1 MLSIFRVGPEA
12 GRLQSGNF
20 TRRIAGLLLFG
31 LALAVA
37 PVRAAEMP
45 PVATAGPVQ
54 LRLGNGL
61 RLVFQ
66 SNPASP
72 VVALCAFVH
81 TSAAQETFNGAGVRQ
96 LLQLMGERTL
106 VRPDQA
112 PEDQP
117 PVLQLDTSLSR
128 DYVEMVALCLPE
140 EIEPVLQRLRWA
152 LFEPYFSQDN
162 LRQAQQRLRLEVR
175 SRQSLALTVALDVLV
190 ARLYPNWPGSWPLV
204 GTGGAT
210 LAELDY
216 VRGFHAQH
224 YLANNALLVVA
235 GPVDW
240 QALQAQV
247 ERVFGNLL
255 PGRPEQLLPP
265 PVGAEVRS
273 GVAELQMSGSEV
285 SAVVIGGRGPNLVEA
300 DYPAASVL
308 MAILG
313 TGRGSRLYH
322 RLREQQNLS
331 YTIQAGVTPSQVCPY
346 VYVAATCEAGK
357 ISAVR
362 RALSEELRDLAE
374 HPPEESEVVRA
385 RRALWGQYQLQ
396 QQDNEQMA
404 HYLGLFALLDEVQ
417 GPVRWSS
424 LPLRLAAVR
433 PEQVQAQA
441 RQCFA
446 APVTVI
452 VRGQSLGNY

>member
-1 MLSIFRVGPEA
+1 MLFIFRAGQEA
-12 GRLQSGNF
+12 RRLQARGAVGRTAPLF
-20 TRRIAGLLLFG
+20 LLG

-37 PVRAAEMP
+37 RAGAADLP
-45 PVATAGPVQ
+45 PVPAAGPVQ

-117 PVLQLDTSLSR
+117 PVIQLDSSLSR

-152 LFEPYFSQDN
+152 LFEPYLTQDS
-162 LRQAQQRLRLEVR
+162 LRQAQQRLRLEVMG
-175 SRQSLALTVALDVLV
+175 RQSLALNVALDVLV

-265 PVGAEVRS
+265 PVGAEAQS
-273 GVAELQMSGSEV
+273 GTVELQMRGSEV
-285 SAVVIGGRGPNLVEA
+285 SAVVMGGRGPNLVET

-346 VYVAATCEAGK
+346 LYVAATCEASQ

-362 RALSEELRDLAE
+362 QALSEELRNLTE
-374 HPPEESEVVRA
+374 RPPEESEVVRA

-396 QQDNEQMA
+396 QQDNEQLA
-404 HYLGLFALLDEVQ
+404 HYLGLFALLDEAQ

-446 APVTVI
+446 APVTVV
-452 VRGQSLGNY
+452 VRGQSLANS